1 MLNFNHIGRNLF
13 IRLEKSLRSRKRTS
27 RHGPPREIGWE
38 LGVVN
43 LKILRRAIAVGVMFE
58 LLLVVAAHYR
68 PWLKHAFLMFCC
80 MLIAGVA
87 GLLYARDLARGFRA
101 GALGGGAVGA
111 SCGVVA
117 VAVSNILGDRPDLF
131 SPWGV
136 MVLTFT
142 GIVGGLFGQ
151 LDALFKAFIR
161 SQK

>member
-1 MLNFNHIGRNLF
+1 MI
-13 IRLEKSLRSRKRTS
+13 
-27 RHGPPREIGWE
+27 
-38 LGVVN
+38 N

-68 PWLKHAFLMFCC
+68 PWLKHTFLMFGC

-111 SCGVVA
+111 LCGFTAVVA
-117 VAVSNILGDRPDLF
+117 SNLFGDWPDLYI
-131 SPWGV
+131 PLGV

-142 GIVGGLFGQ
+142 GLVGGLFGQ

>member
-1 MLNFNHIGRNLF
+1 
-13 IRLEKSLRSRKRTS
+13 
-27 RHGPPREIGWE
+27 
-38 LGVVN
+38 VVN

-68 PWLKHAFLMFCC
+68 PWLKHNLFLMFGC

-101 GALGGGAVGA
+101 GALGGGAAGA
-111 SCGVVA
+111 LCGVVA
-117 VAVSNILGDRPDLF
+117 VAASSIFGDRPDLYI
-131 SPWGV
+131 PWGV
-136 MVLTFT
+136 MVLTLT

-151 LDALFKAFIR
+151 LDALFQAFLR

>member
-1 MLNFNHIGRNLF
+1 MLDLTILKRATIVGLVCQLALLTCGWLWPWFRPGLLF
-13 IRLEKSLRSRKRTS
+13 
-27 RHGPPREIGWE
+27 
-38 LGVVN
+38 
-43 LKILRRAIAVGVMFE
+43 GVM
-58 LLLVVAAHYR
+58 
-68 PWLKHAFLMFCC
+68 MT
-80 MLIAGVA
+80 AGVA

-117 VAVSNILGDRPDLF
+117 VAASNLFGARPALF
-131 SPWGV
+131 IPWGV

-151 LDALFKAFIR
+151 LDALFKAFLR

>member
-1 MLNFNHIGRNLF
+1 M
-13 IRLEKSLRSRKRTS
+13 
-27 RHGPPREIGWE
+27 
-38 LGVVN
+38 VN

-58 LLLVVAAHYR
+58 LVMVVAGHYR
-68 PWLKHAFLMFCC
+68 PWLQHTFLLMFGC

-101 GALGGGAVGA
+101 GALGGGAAGA

-117 VAVSNILGDRPDLF
+117 VAISNVFGDRPDLYI
-131 SPWGV
+131 PWGV
-136 MVLTFT
+136 MVLTLT

-151 LDALFKAFIR
+151 LDALFKAFLR

>member
-1 MLNFNHIGRNLF
+1 M
-13 IRLEKSLRSRKRTS
+13 
-27 RHGPPREIGWE
+27 
-38 LGVVN
+38 VN

-68 PWLKHAFLMFCC
+68 PWLKHLFLMFGC

-117 VAVSNILGDRPDLF
+117 VAASNILGDRPDLF
-131 SPWGV
+131 IPWGV
-136 MVLTFT
+136 VVLTFT
-142 GIVGGLFGQ
+142 GIVGGVFGQ

>member
-1 MLNFNHIGRNLF
+1 M
-13 IRLEKSLRSRKRTS
+13 
-27 RHGPPREIGWE
+27 
-38 LGVVN
+38 VN

-68 PWLKHAFLMFCC
+68 PWLKHLFLMFGC

-117 VAVSNILGDRPDLF
+117 VAVFSASPDNSRTWAMKCRNCRGVI
-131 SPWGV
+131 SP
-136 MVLTFT
+136 
-142 GIVGGLFGQ
+142 
-151 LDALFKAFIR
+151 
-161 SQK
+161 